1 MHQGTYPLRRLWR
14 QIDAIHGLRSEKRG
28 KRNDVCPG
36 GQTDSKPFKMTR
48 VGIRPRQRKGVG
60 AEWLFRHLNPD
71 RSNKTFLAVHKRGQ
85 LKVSG
90 RDDESPFSTAISS
103 SGLVGRFPPCQAFA

>member
-48 VGIRPRQRKGVG
+48 VGIRPVNVKAWVPNG
-60 AEWLFRHLNPD
+60 F
-71 RSNKTFLAVHKRGQ
+71 
-85 LKVSG
+85 SG
-90 RDDESPFSTAISS
+90 I
-103 SGLVGRFPPCQAFA
+103 